1 MPQTCPVL
9 FLLLTTSVWVA
20 AQATTELPPQTA
32 RQALIEMFTG
42 KNPDAFEK
50 HLPEATRHALM
61 HKGDTEQA
69 SLLRQFAAAC
79 HELSSPEKVLQTFD
93 AGPLL
98 LSVEDRGGQNRIEV
112 TVERDGLMG
121 EEDEIEVSFQ
131 LFQKAE
137 VTALPV
143 WPRLIFQMK
152 QEKDIWRVS
161 EATLSL
167 HVPLE
172 EPEYLKTLSKIQNGE
187 NEGMAQL
194 RVSALVQLE
203 NNYAA
208 KYPERGYTCRLS
220 DLNHAEPDPGQE
232 QPVPVDPAMASEES
246 NGFHF
251 AITGCNEVP
260 ATKFHLTG
268 VPIDP
273 DAGMKAFCAD
283 NSGKVRFAKDGTAAT
298 CWSSGEPLSPEG
310 FRP

>member
-1 MPQTCPVL
+1 MRRICPVL
-9 FLLLTTSVWVA
+9 FLLLAASLWAA
-20 AQATTELPPQTA
+20 AQTKTELPPQTA

-42 KNPDAFEK
+42 KDADAFEK
-50 HLPEATRHALM
+50 HLPEAMRHALM

-69 SLLRQFAAAC
+69 SFLRQFAAAS
-79 HELSSPEKVLQTFD
+79 HRLSSPENVLQTFA

-98 LSVEDRGGQNRIEV
+98 LSVEDRGGQNRFEV
-112 TVERDGLMG
+112 TIERDDLMG
-121 EEDEIEVSFQ
+121 EENEIELSFQ

-137 VTALPV
+137 LTALPV
-143 WPRLIFQMK
+143 LPRLIFAMK

-167 HVPLE
+167 RIPLE
-172 EPEYLKTLSKIQNGE
+172 DPLYLETLSKIQNAE
-187 NEGMAQL
+187 NEGMAQA

-208 KYPERGYTCRLS
+208 KYPERGYSCTWS
-220 DLNHAEPDPGQE
+220 DLNRVEPDPGQE
-232 QPVPVDPAMASEES
+232 QPEPVDPGVGNQES

-251 AITGCNEVP
+251 ALAGCDGVP
-260 ATKFHLTG
+260 ATAFHLTG

-283 NSGKVRFAKDGTAAT
+283 KSGKVRFASDGTAAT
-298 CWSSGEPLSPEG
+298 CWSSGEPLGPEG
-310 FRP
+310 SGP

>member
-1 MPQTCPVL
+1 MARTWPAL
-9 FLLLTTSVWVA
+9 FLLLTTSLWVA
-20 AQATTELPPQTA
+20 AQAKTELPPQTA

-42 KNPDAFEK
+42 RNPDAFEK

-61 HKGDTEQA
+61 HQGDTEQV
-69 SLLRQFAAAC
+69 SFLRQFAAARN
-79 HELSSPEKVLQTFD
+79 ELSSPDKVLQTFD

-98 LSVEDRGGQNRIEV
+98 LSVEDRSGQNRIEV

-131 LFQKAE
+131 LLQKAE

-143 WPRLIFQMK
+143 LPRLIFAMK

-172 EPEYLKTLSKIQNGE
+172 DPEYLKTLSKLQNGE
-187 NEGMAQL
+187 NEVMAQV
-194 RVSALVQLE
+194 RVRALVQLE

-208 KYPERGYTCRLS
+208 KYPERGYSCKLP
-220 DLNHAEPDPGQE
+220 DLNRVEPDPGQE
-232 QPVPVDPAMASEES
+232 QPVPVGPAMANEES
-246 NGFHF
+246 DGFRF
-251 AITGCNEVP
+251 AITGCNGVP
-260 ATKFHLTG
+260 ATQFHLTA

-283 NSGKVRFAKDGTAAT
+283 NSGKVRFASDGTAAT
-298 CWSSGEPLSPEG
+298 CWSSGEPLSAQG
-310 FRP
+310 LRP